1 MKKTML
7 KTHFVYSLL
16 FVLLIALDRVTKNWA
31 SHTLI
36 KQDIDVIPDVL
47 CFHYLENAGAAW
59 GILQNAIWLF
69 AIITIVVLGVMIYFY
84 SRVPFETK
92 YHYFRFTIILLSAG
106 AIGNFIDRILWHYVV
121 DFIYIK
127 AIRFPVFN
135 VADCFVCIGALC
147 LIHCLLFV
155 YKDDKLC

>member
-84 SRVPFETK
+84 SRIPFEPK

-106 AIGNFIDRILWHYVV
+106 AVV

>member
-59 GILQNAIWLF
+59 GILQNAIL
-69 AIITIVVLGVMIYFY
+69 AVCH
-84 SRVPFETK
+84 
-92 YHYFRFTIILLSAG
+92 YH
-106 AIGNFIDRILWHYVV
+106 
-121 DFIYIK
+121 
-127 AIRFPVFN
+127 
-135 VADCFVCIGALC
+135 DCCIGCYDIFLQPHS
-147 LIHCLLFV
+147 L
-155 YKDDKLC
+155 

>member
-59 GILQNAIWLF
+59 ESYRMQSGCLPLSQSLYW
-69 AIITIVVLGVMIYFY
+69 VL
-84 SRVPFETK
+84 
-92 YHYFRFTIILLSAG
+92 
-106 AIGNFIDRILWHYVV
+106 
-121 DFIYIK
+121 
-127 AIRFPVFN
+127 
-135 VADCFVCIGALC
+135 
-147 LIHCLLFV
+147 
-155 YKDDKLC
+155 